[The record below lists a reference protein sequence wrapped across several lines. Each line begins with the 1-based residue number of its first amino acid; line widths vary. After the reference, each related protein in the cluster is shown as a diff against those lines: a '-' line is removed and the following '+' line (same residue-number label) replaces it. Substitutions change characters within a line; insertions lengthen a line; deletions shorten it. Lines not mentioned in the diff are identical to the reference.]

1 LEGLSSDFPAALAG
15 EIPIVADS
23 KFGRDM
29 AGVERGRDGLR
40 WLDRTIGI
48 PAVAVLS
55 ALKRRKPFPAEV
67 STIGLIALG
76 AIGDTIISVGSA
88 IPVLRQAFPNAKL
101 YLFTSKANSGIA
113 PLLPP
118 VDQVH
123 VIAVTDPMRA
133 VSLLR
138 NTKLDVLID
147 FGPWPRISAM
157 LAALSHAGFTVGF
170 KTDGQYRHYAFDL
183 AVEHSA
189 KIHEFDNH
197 AGLLTSIGVPRP
209 VWPKITPSAAARRK
223 IRDERSKPYIVCHP
237 WASGFKSEMREW
249 PDQYWR
255 ELATI
260 VSQQGWEVVF
270 TGGPSDV
277 AKSNALFGGIAA
289 NDGSIQNVAGRYSL
303 DETAALLERCGSVV
317 TVNTG
322 VLHLAAA
329 VNAPIVAL
337 HGPTDPARWG
347 PLSDNAEVLL
357 PDSPDVAYLNL
368 GFEYPEDAKPCM
380 HLLGIDRVVASL
392 LSQLKDP
399 QGGGVGGLSS
409 LPT

>member
-1 LEGLSSDFPAALAG
+1 
-15 EIPIVADS
+15 
-23 KFGRDM
+23 M

-55 ALKRRKPFPAEV
+55 ALKRRKPIPAEV

-88 IPVLRQAFPNAKL
+88 IPVLRQAFPDAKL
-101 YLFTSKANSGIA
+101 YLFTSKANGGIA

-138 NTKLDVLID
+138 STKLDVLID

-157 LAALSHAGFTVGF
+157 LAALSNAGFTVGF

-183 AVEHSA
+183 AVKHSA
-189 KIHEFDNH
+189 EIHEFDNH
-197 AGLLTSIGVPRP
+197 AGLLASIGVPWP

-249 PDQYWR
+249 PDRYWQ
-255 ELATI
+255 ELAAI
-260 VSQQGWEVVF
+260 VVQQGWEVVF
-270 TGGPSDV
+270 TGGPSDA
-277 AKSNALFGGIAA
+277 AKSKALFEGIAA
-289 NDGSIQNVAGRYSL
+289 NDGRIEDAAGRYSL
-303 DETAALLERCGSVV
+303 DETAALLEGCDSAV

-337 HGPTDPARWG
+337 HGPTNPARWG
-347 PLSDNAEVLL
+347 PLSDSAEVLL

-380 HLLGIDRVVASL
+380 HLLGVDRVVASL
-392 LSQLKDP
+392 LGQLRDA
-399 QGGGVGGLSS
+399 QGKRAGGLSS
-409 LPT
+409 